1 MRNGVSRRLV
11 LVAAALLGLTAVVAL
26 ASRAKS
32 PTGGGATDPASSDTL
47 VEYVLL
53 FGAVALVVTF
63 CVAVYLLVTAHRN
76 EGFAPP
82 PRSSLWRTL
91 IFVFVSGAAAV
102 LLASR
107 LHHFQVKEQPQ
118 QAPVQATSP
127 DGKNGPRG
135 DAVPFDWVPVAV
147 VGGLTALG
155 LATAAMLLLRHRAP
169 KKRLPRPPAEALA
182 LALDASLDDLLAEP
196 DPRRAVIAAYARME
210 GALAASGLAR
220 KQAEAPREY
229 LERTLPELGAS
240 AGSARRLTTL
250 FERAKFSPHRIDA
263 AMKDEAIAALTALR
277 DELRGTVAQAA

>member
-1 MRNGVSRRLV
+1 MRNGVSRRMV
-11 LVAAALLGLTAVVAL
+11 LIGAALVGLTAVVAL
-26 ASRAKS
+26 ASRAES

-47 VEYVLL
+47 VEYVIL
-53 FGAVALVVTF
+53 FGAVALVATF
-63 CVAVYLLVTAHRN
+63 CAAVYLLVTAHRN

-82 PRSSLWRTL
+82 PRASLWRTL

-107 LHHFQVKEQPQ
+107 LHDFQVEQQPQ
-118 QAPVQATSP
+118 QTPTRATSP
-127 DGKNGPRG
+127 SEQKAPRG

-147 VGGLTALG
+147 VGGLTAAGLG
-155 LATAAMLLLRHRAP
+155 TAMLLLLRRRVP
-169 KKRLPRPPAEALA
+169 KKRLPEPPAEALA
-182 LALDASLDDLLAEP
+182 LALDASLDDLHEEP

-229 LERTLPELGAS
+229 LERTLPGLGAS
-240 AGSARRLTTL
+240 AGSARRLTAL

-263 AMKDEAIAALTALR
+263 AMKEEAIAALTALR
-277 DELRGTVAQAA
+277 DELRGTVARAA